1 MVTEVLDMENVFAL
15 PDGIEYL
22 RTSGKKVL
30 LYGMGNGGE
39 KAYSLLN
46 ACGIEVAGVFASD
59 GFVRGHSFLGYPVLS
74 MSAAEQEYGD
84 FIAVLSFALEGRKAD
99 ILERVTARHH
109 LYVPYMAVCGE
120 GVTDKQTVL
129 KNREDIEKVY
139 SLLADDTSRR
149 IYKNAIAYCITGD
162 IAHLKHV
169 EGDDTPPEGYFRE
182 DGVYIDVGA
191 YNGDTAQEYFDNAPN
206 APEMLCFEPDIRSY
220 NKMLKRGI
228 PNLTAYNAAAG
239 RRDGETTFSGGG
251 GRSSSTGKGKITVP
265 VKSVDSVSAGKK
277 VSCIK
282 IDAEGDERE
291 VLAGAANTLWKH
303 RPALNVSLYHR
314 TGDLWELPL
323 LIHRTDSK
331 YKLYIRKKEYVPM
344 WDISVYCMP

>member
-1 MVTEVLDMENVFAL
+1 MKNVFDL

-39 KAYSLLN
+39 KAYSLLTSR
-46 ACGIEVAGVFASD
+46 GIEVAGVFASD

-74 MSAAEQEYGD
+74 LSAAEEEYGD

-99 ILERVTARHH
+99 ILDRVTAKHH
-109 LYVPYMAVCGE
+109 LYTPYMAVCGE

-129 KNREDIEKVY
+129 QSREDIEKVY

-149 IYKNAIAYCITGD
+149 IYENAIAYCITGD
-162 IAHLKHV
+162 ISYLKHT
-169 EGDDTPPEGYFRE
+169 EGDDTPPDGYFRD
-182 DGVYIDVGA
+182 DGTYIDVGA
-191 YNGDTAQEYFDNAPN
+191 YNGDTAQEYIEKAP
-206 APEMLCFEPDIRSY
+206 AVPEMICFEPDVRSY
-220 NKMLKRGI
+220 NKMLKRELN
-228 PNLTAYNAAAG
+228 NLTAFNAAAG

-251 GRSSSTGKGKITVP
+251 GRSSSTGKGKITVA
-265 VKSVDSVSAGKK
+265 VKSIDSVAADKN
-277 VSCIK
+277 VACIK

-291 VLAGAANTLWKH
+291 VLAGAANTIWKH
-303 RPALNVSLYHR
+303 SPALNVSLYHR

-323 LIHRTDSK
+323 LLHRVNSK